1 MKMKCE
7 NIVTC
12 GNYNCELNYSGACIR
27 TVVAL
32 DGDGKC
38 VMCKPKCKSTPP
50 DCGTNVNAKVNKP
63 FDVETS
69 K

>member
-12 GNYNCELNYSGACIR
+12 GNYNCELNCEGACIR

-38 VMCKPKCKSTPP
+38 VMCKPKPKPAETKP
-50 DCGTNVNAKVNKP
+50 NKP

>member
-12 GNYNCELNYSGACIR
+12 GNYNCELNYDGACIR

-38 VMCKPKCKSTPP
+38 VMCKPKPKLAETKP
-50 DCGTNVNAKVNKP
+50 NKP

>member
-1 MKMKCE
+1 MKIKCE

-12 GNYNCELNYSGACIR
+12 GNYNCELNYDGACIR

-38 VMCKPKCKSTPP
+38 VMCKPKTKLAE
-50 DCGTNVNAKVNKP
+50 AKPNKP